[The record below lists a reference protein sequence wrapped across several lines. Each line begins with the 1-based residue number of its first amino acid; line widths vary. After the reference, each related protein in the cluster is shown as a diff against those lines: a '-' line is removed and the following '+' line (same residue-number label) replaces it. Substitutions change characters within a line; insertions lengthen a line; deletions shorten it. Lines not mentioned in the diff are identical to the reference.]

1 MGQAPPNGALGCA
14 SRPDAL
20 ASRHDALSRLFDE
33 RGNEIETAIG
43 SRLGA
48 LSQLFDSQGR
58 QVEESLATRL
68 AAFEDIIVHQGGTLT
83 ANLTITGVLTVSTAE
98 NIKALA
104 AQIDE
109 LEALLD
115 AGDDAEPGDASSGKL
130 FRCDLAR

>member
-1 MGQAPPNGALGCA
+1 MADLSQTDLDWIRDYVGSSP
-14 SRPDAL
+14 SDDAL
-20 ASRHDALSRLFDE
+20 ADHFADLGDKVKVALRVLRRRVADMKA
-33 RGNEIETAIG
+33 NP
-43 SRLGA
+43 
-48 LSQLFDSQGR
+48 
-58 QVEESLATRL
+58 
-68 AAFEDIIVHQGGTLT
+68 